1 MSSIFSQGPVYGYRL
16 ALAAL
21 LSIALMAG
29 DIRYSQLTYLR
40 QYLGF
45 AIAPVIWI
53 SSIPSRIEEWSDSTL
68 IPRNQL
74 QRDNETLKIQL
85 LVLQRKTQELAV
97 VQAENRRLRELVN
110 ASERVD
116 EDILAAQLIGLD
128 SDAFTHQVIINK
140 GEDEGVFVGQP
151 VLDAKGLMGQIVKV
165 DKMTSRV
172 LLVAD
177 ANHAVPVQVNRNGVR
192 AIAVGNGSLTAMELM
207 FVPDT
212 ADIILGDLLVTSGL
226 GNKFPEGYP
235 VATVERIEH
244 DPGEHFAKVIVKPLA
259 ELNRSRHVLLVT
271 NSKDFLGT
279 VNE

>member
-1 MSSIFSQGPVYGYRL
+1 MSSIFSQGPVHGYRL
-16 ALAAL
+16 ALAVL

-29 DIRYSQLTYLR
+29 DIRYSQFNYLR

-45 AIAPVIWI
+45 AITPVILI
-53 SSIPSRIEEWSDSTL
+53 VSIPSRISEWSDSTL
-68 IPRNQL
+68 VPREQL
-74 QRDNETLKIQL
+74 LRENESLKIQL
-85 LVLQRKTQELAV
+85 LVLHRKTQELAV
-97 VQAENRRLRELVN
+97 IQAENKRLRELVN
-110 ASERVD
+110 ASERVGK
-116 EDILAAQLIGLD
+116 DILAAQLIGLD

-140 GEDEGVFVGQP
+140 GKDDGVFIGQP

-165 DKMTSRV
+165 DKLTSRV

-192 AIAVGNGSLTAMELM
+192 AIAVGNGSLDAMELM

-235 VATVERIEH
+235 VATVEAIEH

-271 NSKDFLGT
+271 NSKDFLGA

>member
-165 DKMTSRV
+165 DKMTSRA